1 MQARGTHAATGE
13 QISTWP
19 SHNLTGQ
26 HDDML
31 ECACSHEWCIYL
43 HTNTF
48 LLMIRRV
55 VVWFPST
62 WWPPCGNSGCTHG
75 LGDSKE
81 SRHRHLLFYCWIA
94 DDWWPWLVNTT
105 TFSHLLLHTFIP
117 FPFCSVFFLYIFLF
131 YLVKFSFSCP
141 CKVVKMKIFHIWSTK
156 YRLITKLITELVCK
170 LQDELLN

>member
-1 MQARGTHAATGE
+1 MNLSSENPCQHQPWIHEGKPETKTTHAKFKSPTSLIRQVRCRDKAARFQQTLTRFKQERFAACKHEAPTQLRVNTE

-81 SRHRHLLFYCWIA
+81 SRHRHLLFYC
-94 DDWWPWLVNTT
+94 
-105 TFSHLLLHTFIP
+105 
-117 FPFCSVFFLYIFLF
+117 
-131 YLVKFSFSCP
+131 
-141 CKVVKMKIFHIWSTK
+141 
-156 YRLITKLITELVCK
+156 
-170 LQDELLN
+170 

>member
-1 MQARGTHAATGE
+1 MQRDKAARFQQTLTRFKQERFAACKHEAPTQLRVNTE

-94 DDWWPWLVNTT
+94 DDWYILSSASAHFYSVSFLFQSFSY
-105 TFSHLLLHTFIP
+105 TFSFFIWLR
-117 FPFCSVFFLYIFLF
+117 SR
-131 YLVKFSFSCP
+131 LVAR
-141 CKVVKMKIFHIWSTK
+141 VK
-156 YRLITKLITELVCK
+156 L
-170 LQDELLN
+170 